1 MHTLDELV
9 TAVAVLG
16 AKVDTLIALEGTL
29 TPEQQAKID
38 LVHQGLSDIAAK
50 VDAVVTPP
58 APPVDDGEE

>member
-16 AKVDTLIALEGTL
+16 TKVDALIATEGTL

-38 LVHQGLSDIAAK
+38 SAFDGITDIAAK
-50 VDAVVTPP
+50 VDAVVAPAAPP
-58 APPVDDGEE
+58 APV